1 MKNSGESALKS
12 VPKVEFKRSK
22 KWENELNKCIRCGYC
37 YELCPLFKAYNW
49 ESDTPRGKLL
59 LIYGMITD
67 ELQPTPEIVDKIF
80 QCFYCKNCSDNCSAG
95 VPVTDILTDARA
107 DLIEAGFEV
116 KGTIV
121 SIDEDLCSICGV
133 CVPLCKYEA
142 LSIKENG
149 KDNKKI
155 VVDKI
160 ECRGCGLC
168 VAACPSGAISQIEGC
183 EITLPELHGKVT
195 DLLKANKDM
204 KLIVF
209 ACNWSLF
216 PGLQLSES
224 PTFVKTPYGIIV
236 SMCSGRVAPELIL
249 NAFDGGAWGVMVAG
263 CPPEECDHDGNYK
276 TRRRLVLLKNVLKE
290 LNVEPERVKLEW
302 FSTGESAK
310 LNKAINDFIV
320 ELNRIGPINKME
332 EKKIFGG

>member
-1 MKNSGESALKS
+1 MGILGKLFYFKEKGN
-12 VPKVEFKRSK
+12 FKRLK
-22 KWENELNKCIRCGYC
+22 KWEQELNKCIRCGYC
-37 YELCPLFKAYNW
+37 YELCPLFKSNNW

-59 LIYGMITD
+59 LIYGMITG
-67 ELQPTPEIVDKIF
+67 EIKPTQEIVEKIF

-116 KGTIV
+116 EGTIV
-121 SIDEDLCSICGV
+121 KIDEDLCSVCGI

-142 LSIKENG
+142 LSIDEKDE
-149 KDNKKI
+149 DNKKI
-155 VVDKI
+155 VVDKV

-168 VAACPSGAISQIEGC
+168 VAACPSGAISQKEGC
-183 EITLPELHGKVT
+183 EITLPELHEKVKEI
-195 DLLKANKDM
+195 LSEGEK

-216 PGLQLSES
+216 PGMQLSES
-224 PTFVKTPYGIIV
+224 PTLIKTPYGVIV
-236 SMCSGRVAPELIL
+236 SMCSGRVAPELVL
-249 NAFDGGAWGVMVAG
+249 NAFDEGAWGVMVAG

-290 LNVEPERVKLEW
+290 LNIEPKRIRLEW

-310 LNKAINDFIV
+310 LERTIDDFV
-320 ELNRIGPINKME
+320 KELEKMGPIKKMNVS
-332 EKKIFGG
+332 KVIGG